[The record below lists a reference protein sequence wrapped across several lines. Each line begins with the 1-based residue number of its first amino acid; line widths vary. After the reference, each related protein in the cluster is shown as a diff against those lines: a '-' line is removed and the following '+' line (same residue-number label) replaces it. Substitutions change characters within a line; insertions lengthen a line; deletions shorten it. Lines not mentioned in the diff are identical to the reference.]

1 MRCAIVSRSLDL
13 RAYYGEALDKVA
25 DRIQSVMHPV
35 APSGADV
42 ELALAWH
49 PPADAFDHYP
59 NLRAVCTIGA
69 GADNVLACPSLRP
82 DIHVV
87 RVVDPAQAR
96 MMAGFVLWHVIW
108 HQRRFA
114 AYLAN
119 QKAQVWK
126 RLKQRQAQDV
136 PVGLLGYGEIGS
148 QVAAALAAL
157 GFPVLAWSRTPKA
170 VPHPLRSFHGRD
182 GLFAMLAETE
192 VLVNLLP
199 LTPATVGIL
208 NRDVFK
214 AMRRGGYLIQVGRGP
229 HLVEIDLLSALE
241 SGQLSGASLD
251 VFATEP
257 LTPGHPL
264 WSHPQVVVTPH
275 DACDVSIDAVADTL
289 IATAEAISTGRRPPA
304 AVDRIHGY

>member
-13 RAYYGEALDKVA
+13 RAYYGDALDKVA
-25 DRIQSVMHPV
+25 DRIESVMHP
-35 APSGADV
+35 APSAEDV
-42 ELALAWH
+42 QMALAWH

-96 MMAGFVLWHVIW
+96 LMCGFVLWHVIW
-108 HQRRFA
+108 HQRQFA
-114 AYLAN
+114 TYLAN
-119 QKAQVWK
+119 QQAQVWK
-126 RLKQRQAQDV
+126 RLRQRRPQDI
-136 PVGLLGYGEIGS
+136 PVGLLGYGEIGR
-148 QVAAALAAL
+148 QVAAELSGL
-157 GFPVLAWSRTPKA
+157 GFPVAVWSRTSKA
-170 VPHPLRSFHGRD
+170 APAPIRSHHGTD

-199 LTPATVGIL
+199 LTAATRGLL
-208 NRDVFK
+208 NADVFG
-214 AMRRGGYLIQVGRGP
+214 AMRNGGYLVQVGRGE
-229 HLVEIDLLSALE
+229 HLIEADLLAALD

-257 LTPGHPL
+257 LPRGHVF
-264 WSHPQVVVTPH
+264 WSHPKIVATPH

-289 IATAEAISTGRRPPA
+289 LATAAAISAGQRPPA
-304 AVDRIHGY
+304 AVDRTQGY

>member
-1 MRCAIVSRSLDL
+1 
-13 RAYYGEALDKVA
+13 
-25 DRIQSVMHPV
+25 
-35 APSGADV
+35 
-42 ELALAWH
+42 
-49 PPADAFDHYP
+49 
-59 NLRAVCTIGA
+59 
-69 GADNVLACPSLRP
+69 
-82 DIHVV
+82 
-87 RVVDPAQAR
+87 
-96 MMAGFVLWHVIW
+96 
-108 HQRRFA
+108 
-114 AYLAN
+114 
-119 QKAQVWK
+119 
-126 RLKQRQAQDV
+126 
-136 PVGLLGYGEIGS
+136 
-148 QVAAALAAL
+148 
-157 GFPVLAWSRTPKA
+157 
-170 VPHPLRSFHGRD
+170 LRSFHGRD

-229 HLVEIDLLSALE
+229 HLVETDLLSALE